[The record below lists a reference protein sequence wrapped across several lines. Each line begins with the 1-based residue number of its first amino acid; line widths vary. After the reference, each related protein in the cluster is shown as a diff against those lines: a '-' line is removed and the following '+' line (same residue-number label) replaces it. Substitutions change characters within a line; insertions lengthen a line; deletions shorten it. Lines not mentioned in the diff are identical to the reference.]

1 MAERICIFLDLEPRK
16 TYESPRGWGPSDL
29 NLDGQDPLKV

>member
-1 MAERICIFLDLEPRK
+1 LSRK

>member
-1 MAERICIFLDLEPRK
+1 MAERICILLDLEPRK
-16 TYESPRGWGPSDL
+16 TYESPRGRGQSDP

>member
-1 MAERICIFLDLEPRK
+1 MPERIYILLDLEPRK
-16 TYESPRGWGPSDL
+16 TYESPRGWWPSDL

>member
-1 MAERICIFLDLEPRK
+1 MAERICILLDLEPLK

-29 NLDGQDPLKV
+29 NLDGQNPLKV